1 LGLLLPNVRRRR
13 GRCWCFLTD
22 LSEAFAAKKTP
33 ECKYEH
39 VLVVV
44 LDTFDAFK
52 HVLLML

>member
-1 LGLLLPNVRRRR
+1 
-13 GRCWCFLTD
+13 